1 MVITSSLLNESSRIT
16 LMRYLISYLFTR
28 VRMGAIRRSD
38 GYGSVTV
45 IAILNLMLELLTI
58 CLVPQQF

>member
-1 MVITSSLLNESSRIT
+1 
-16 LMRYLISYLFTR
+16 MRYLISYLFTR

-38 GYGSVTV
+38 GCESLTVVT
-45 IAILNLMLELLTI
+45 ILNIMLELLTI

>member
-1 MVITSSLLNESSRIT
+1 
-16 LMRYLISYLFTR
+16 MRYLISYLFTR